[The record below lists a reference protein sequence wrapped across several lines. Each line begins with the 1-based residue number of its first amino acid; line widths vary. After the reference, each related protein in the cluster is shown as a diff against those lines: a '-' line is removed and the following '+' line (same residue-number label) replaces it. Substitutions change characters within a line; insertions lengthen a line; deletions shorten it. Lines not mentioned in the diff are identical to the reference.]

1 MDKQRQVESGCSLGG
16 RVTATLVITARG
28 EQTFTPTE
36 RRTLRSLG
44 HVRFESRAEAM
55 TVDEFVALAGPYPV
69 LAMTRRPMKHLDVD
83 TLSRLADLK
92 ALVVHTTGTHW
103 IDEEHLRHRRIPVLS
118 LGGYAT
124 TTVAEQTLA
133 SMLTMSRR
141 LHLSTDRSRRLIDDS
156 VSLRGFELRGRTVGL
171 IGYGRIGRAVHE
183 LVTAFGMTTIVH
195 DPAVGGTAVLAE
207 VLTASDMLVLAASH
221 RYGRPPVIGRTE
233 IAATTA
239 RYLINASCDELVDH
253 HAVVDALIAG
263 ELDGYVVD
271 EFDAALHDPRLE
283 PGRVVQTMHTG
294 WYSDEAMVRGRAEW
308 VDQIVQAHHLA
319 ALSPDRDAT
328 HAA

>member
-1 MDKQRQVESGCSLGG
+1 MDKQREAESGCSLGG
-16 RVTATLVITARG
+16 RATATLVITARG
-28 EQTFTPTE
+28 EHTFTPTE

-44 HVRFESRAEAM
+44 IVRFHSQAEEM
-55 TVDEFVALAGPYPV
+55 TADEFVDLAGPYPV
-69 LAMTRRPMKHLDVD
+69 VAMTRRPMKYLHRD
-83 TLSRLADLK
+83 TLSRLRNLE

-103 IDEEHLRHRRIPVLS
+103 IDEQYLVDRGVAMLS

-133 SMLTMSRR
+133 SMLAMSRR
-141 LHLSTDRSRRLIDDS
+141 FHLSADRSRHLIDES

-171 IGYGRIGRAVHE
+171 VGFGRLGRAVHG
-183 LVTAFGMTTIVH
+183 LVTALGMATVVH
-195 DPAVGGTAVLAE
+195 DPAYPGTASLHD
-207 VLTASDMLVLAASH
+207 VLTAADMIVMAASH
-221 RYGRPPVIGRTE
+221 RYGRPPVIGRAE
-233 IAATTA
+233 IAATSA

-263 ELDGYVVD
+263 DLDGYVVD
-271 EFDAALHDPRLE
+271 EFDPVLSDPRIE

-294 WYSDEAMVRGRAEW
+294 WYSDEAMARGRGEW
-308 VDQIVQAHHLA
+308 VDQMVRAHRLLA
-319 ALSPDRDAT
+319 SSPDRAAS

>member
-1 MDKQRQVESGCSLGG
+1 MDNQREAESGCSLGG
-16 RVTATLVITARG
+16 RAAATLVITARG
-28 EQTFTPTE
+28 EQTFTPME

-44 HVRFESRAEAM
+44 TVRFQSQVEEM
-55 TVDEFVALAGPYPV
+55 TADEFVDLAEPYPV
-69 LAMTRRPMKHLDVD
+69 VAMTRRPMKYLHRD
-83 TLSRLADLK
+83 TLGRLADLE

-103 IDEEHLRHRRIPVLS
+103 IDEDHLHERGIPVLS

-133 SMLTMSRR
+133 SMLAMSRR
-141 LHLSTDRSRRLIDDS
+141 FHLSADRSRRLIDDS

-171 IGYGRIGRAVHE
+171 VGFGRLGRAVHE
-183 LVTAFGMTTIVH
+183 LVTALGMATVVH
-195 DPAVGGTAVLAE
+195 DSAVPGTGSLHD
-207 VLTASDMLVLAASH
+207 VLTATDMIVMAASH
-221 RYGRPPVIGRTE
+221 RYGHPPIIGRAE

-263 ELDGYVVD
+263 DLEGYVVD
-271 EFDAALHDPRLE
+271 EFDPVLNDPRIE

-294 WYSDEAMVRGRAEW
+294 WYSDEAMARGRGEW
-308 VDQIVQAHHLA
+308 VDRIVGAHRLVA
-319 ALSPDRDAT
+319 SRPDR
-328 HAA
+328 AADRAA